1 VTAMNFEPKDVDAHL
16 DRQRRQTLLHR
27 CGNAVRWIVQRID
40 KHGPVVT
47 TLATVAIALLTA
59 VYVHY
64 SKKQWKEMH
73 SAGEQ
78 TQKLLCLTQQ
88 QVAIAKAANDDTHNQ
103 LVATQAAIFR
113 LEPSYSQGS
122 SSPISGRTEIPS
134 IDVRVA
140 NDGKSAARKI
150 FGQVEYVHRDKAG
163 RIIQSD
169 RRPLADDTMY
179 GNGSAFFKQ
188 FIIKPARASLMDY
201 ASDTFKVTA
210 TITYD
215 DGFNNTRTQR
225 FCSEMAVTLNR
236 AAWVE
241 CGEAN
246 AWKQTV
252 R

>member
-1 VTAMNFEPKDVDAHL
+1 MSERQSWWLRFKKSPAHTQVNIVCTAIIA
-16 DRQRRQTLLHR
+16 
-27 CGNAVRWIVQRID
+27 I
-40 KHGPVVT
+40 
-47 TLATVAIALLTA
+47 ATVFYTFVAGFQLIVMRGTL
-59 VYVHY
+59 
-64 SKKQWKEMH
+64 SEMKR
-73 SAGEQ
+73 SGEES
-78 TQKLLCLTQQ
+78 TQQ
-88 QVAIAKAANDDTHNQ
+88 MWSAINNINWLARSADWSQKTTEKANEDTHNQ

-134 IDVRVA
+134 IEVRVA

-150 FGQVEYVHRDKAG
+150 SGQVEYVHRDKAG

-188 FIIKPARASLMDY
+188 FIITPTRASLMDY
-201 ASDTFKVTA
+201 ASDTFKVTV

-215 DGFNNTRTQR
+215 DGYNNIRTQH
-225 FCSEMAVTLNR
+225 FCTEMAVTQNR
-236 AAWVE
+236 AAFVE

-246 AWKQTV
+246 AWKRTV